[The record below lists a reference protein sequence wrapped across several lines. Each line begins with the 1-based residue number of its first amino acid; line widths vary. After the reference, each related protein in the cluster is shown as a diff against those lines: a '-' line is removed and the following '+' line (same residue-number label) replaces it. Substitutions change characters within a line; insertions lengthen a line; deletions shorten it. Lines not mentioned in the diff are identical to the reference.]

1 MQNWIKELSAGLTV
15 AQRLL
20 SQVSVKPT
28 TEKMHQLMTTLEIVD
43 LMIVRLREATNDK
56 A

>member
-1 MQNWIKELSAGLTV
+1 MQSWIKELSAGLTV

-28 TEKMHQLMTTLEIVD
+28 TDNMSRLLSTLEIVA
-43 LMIVRLREATNDK
+43 LMISRLQEVNSDK